1 MKPSGAFAALAA
13 LLASAAACATAL
25 PPATPETEAG
35 RAIYSAK
42 CHSCHRLYKPD
53 RVSAD
58 KWPALLDKMAEKAKL
73 TPDEEKAVLDWIL
86 AVSAPAHESK

>member
-1 MKPSGAFAALAA
+1 LRTPGAFAALAV

-25 PPATPETEAG
+25 PPATPGTEAG

-53 RVSAD
+53 RVAHE
-58 KWPALLDKMAEKAKL
+58 KWPALLDKMSEKAKL
-73 TPDEEKAVLDWIL
+73 TPDEEKAVLDYVL
-86 AVSAPAHESK
+86 ASQSAKR

>member
-53 RVSAD
+53 RVVPE
-58 KWPALLDKMAEKAKL
+58 KWPALLDKMSEKAKL
-73 TPDEEKAVLDWIL
+73 TPDEEKAVLDYVL
-86 AVSAPAHESK
+86 ASQSAKR

>member
-1 MKPSGAFAALAA
+1 MRIPSAFAALAV
-13 LLASAAACATAL
+13 LASAVACATTL

-53 RVSAD
+53 RVTPE
-58 KWPALLDKMAEKAKL
+58 KWPALLDKMSEKAKL
-73 TPDEEKAVLDWIL
+73 TPDEEKAVLDWIF

>member
-1 MKPSGAFAALAA
+1 MRTPGAFAALAV

-25 PPATPETEAG
+25 PPATPETETG

-53 RVSAD
+53 RVAPE
-58 KWPALLDKMAEKAKL
+58 KWPALLDKMSEKAKL
-73 TPDEEKAVLDWIL
+73 TPDEEKAVLDYVL
-86 AVSAPAHESK
+86 ASQSAKR